1 MNSVGVH
8 RLIALN
14 DEQGV
19 TLVEVAITTILLAA
33 VLAMVF
39 PMVGSGFKVVG
50 GLEDRAD
57 SNDQAHLALAQI
69 ERDVRSGNVIEQP
82 GPVGGLAGM
91 EVRIY
96 TQTSG
101 VPFKCVQYQV
111 ASGRLER
118 RTRDPG
124 PENAGTWPTTW
135 RVVAA
140 GLTNSAQAPAVSAFV
155 RSGPHNET
163 LSIDLVVNRSSAAGA
178 GVRLRSSVTGRN
190 SVYYDTPNAV
200 NQCA

>member
-1 MNSVGVH
+1 
-8 RLIALN
+8 
-14 DEQGV
+14 V
-19 TLVEVAITTILLAA
+19 TLIEVTITTALLAA

-39 PMVGSGFKVVG
+39 PMVGAGFKVVG

-82 GPVGGLAGM
+82 GPVGGQPGM

-135 RVVAA
+135 RVIAT
-140 GLTNSAQAPAVSAFV
+140 GLTNTAQAPAISAFV
-155 RSGPHNET
+155 RSGAHNET
-163 LSIDLVVNRSSAAGA
+163 LTIDLFVNRSNSAGA